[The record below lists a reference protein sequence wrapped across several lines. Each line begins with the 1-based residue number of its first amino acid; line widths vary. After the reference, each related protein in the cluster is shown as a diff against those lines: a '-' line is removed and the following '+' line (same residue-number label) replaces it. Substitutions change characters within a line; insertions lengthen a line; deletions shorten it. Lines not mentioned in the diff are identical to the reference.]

1 MNSFHTMWFGFFGGF
16 FLVHLLCRLR
26 QYQYPVPDS
35 LPMTVILGSVRAGLE
50 WQPTPVFLPGE
61 SHGWRSLVGYSPW
74 GLKESDTTERLHFL
88 CWVWILNWGEWKL
101 KHRKIMAVKATAWA
115 SHNFLFIHQIF
126 IEYLSVWHFNLGFSS
141 WIFHLKT

>member
-1 MNSFHTMWFGFFGGF
+1 MPFITHWTLTSEGSLVKPEAQIASECLFYHQEKMMCFLGLRVFCEQFSYNVIWVFWWV

-88 CWVWILNWGEWKL
+88 CWVWILN
-101 KHRKIMAVKATAWA
+101 
-115 SHNFLFIHQIF
+115 
-126 IEYLSVWHFNLGFSS
+126 
-141 WIFHLKT
+141 